1 MEKAK
6 ASPGNQYTGKLDR
19 SKNSTGPKTLAGV
32 RVFNAAVGVVVDGN
46 NIHDGAN
53 YNVSI
58 YDEIRTREPWELF
71 LSAIPQSDGQA
82 KSTYGL
88 TAFQRPQFRVN
99 LI

>member
-19 SKNSTGPKTLAGV
+19 SKNSTGPKTRAGV

-53 YNVSI
+53 
-58 YDEIRTREPWELF
+58 
-71 LSAIPQSDGQA
+71 
-82 KSTYGL
+82 
-88 TAFQRPQFRVN
+88 
-99 LI
+99 